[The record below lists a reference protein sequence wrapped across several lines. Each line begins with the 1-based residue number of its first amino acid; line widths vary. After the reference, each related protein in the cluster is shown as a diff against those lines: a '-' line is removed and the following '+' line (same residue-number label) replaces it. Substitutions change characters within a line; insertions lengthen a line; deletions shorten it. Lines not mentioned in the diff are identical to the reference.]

1 MTLGDE
7 RFVSL
12 TTFRRTGEPV
22 STPVWV
28 VRDGVALVVY
38 TVADSGKVKRIRR
51 DDHVELR
58 ACDRRGQVVEGTPV
72 VAASAVVDESPE
84 TVDLVERLLRNKYG
98 WEFGGVRFLQRAER
112 LLRRSSTPRSRAV
125 LRLTPM

>member
-1 MTLGDE
+1 VTLGDE

-22 STPVWV
+22 PTPVWV
-28 VRDGVALVVY
+28 VRDGVSLVVY

-51 DDHVELR
+51 DAHVELR
-58 ACDRRGQVVEGTPV
+58 ACDRRGRVAQGTPV
-72 VAASAVVDESPE
+72 VEATAVVEESSE
-84 TVDLVERLLRNKYG
+84 TVGLTERLLRVKYG
-98 WEFGGVRFLQRAER
+98 WEFGGVRLLQRAEGV
-112 LLRRSSTPRSRAV
+112 LGRSSAPKTRVV

>member
-1 MTLGDE
+1 VTLGDE

-28 VRDGVALVVY
+28 VRDGAALVVY
-38 TVADSGKVKRIRR
+38 TVADSGKVTRIRR
-51 DDHVELR
+51 DGHVELR
-58 ACDRRGQVVEGTPV
+58 ACDRRGHVADGTPA
-72 VAASAVVDESPE
+72 VAATALVDESPE
-84 TVDLVERLLRNKYG
+84 TIDLTERLLRVKYG
-98 WEFGGVRFLQRAER
+98 WEFGGVRLLQRAER
-112 LLRRSSTPRSRAV
+112 IARRSATPRARAV

>member
-1 MTLGDE
+1 MVGPQQVE
-7 RFVSL
+7 R
-12 TTFRRTGEPV
+12 
-22 STPVWV
+22 
-28 VRDGVALVVY
+28 
-38 TVADSGKVKRIRR
+38 
-51 DDHVELR
+51 
-58 ACDRRGQVVEGTPV
+58 RRGQVVEGTPV
-72 VAASAVVDESPE
+72 VAASAVVDESPK

>member
-38 TVADSGKVKRIRR
+38 TVAGSGKVKRIRR

-58 ACDRRGQVVEGTPV
+58 ACDRRGHVAEGTPV

-98 WEFGGVRFLQRAER
+98 WEFGGVRLLQRAER
-112 LLRRSSTPRSRAV
+112 LLRRSSTPRARAV